1 MTTKPVNAICVGV
14 EYKPLNMNC
23 PGSGTVT
30 GQRQHKL
37 TSDLEA
43 NKHIDLIDL
52 FTEIQM
58 NMLTLNSHQGN
69 CRNPLKLTD
78 DFCSPGQAVNDPE
91 DPGPAE
97 VTQLLVTSPPP
108 HPSGLIPLE
117 HDTRGQ
123 VIELAGVGGE
133 KVKLKLNSMNSVTV

>member
-1 MTTKPVNAICVGV
+1 MAFNPVNAICVEV
-14 EYKPLNMNC
+14 EHKPLNMNC

-30 GQRQHKL
+30 GQRQLKL

-43 NKHIDLIDL
+43 DKLITLVDLGL
-52 FTEIQM
+52 YTEIQL
-58 NMLTLNSHQGN
+58 NMLKFNLHQGN

-78 DFCSPGQAVNDPE
+78 DFYSPGQAVKDPE

-108 HPSGLIPLE
+108 HPL
-117 HDTRGQ
+117 DTRGQ
-123 VIELAGVGGE
+123 GIELAGVG
-133 KVKLKLNSMNSVTV
+133 VTALNK